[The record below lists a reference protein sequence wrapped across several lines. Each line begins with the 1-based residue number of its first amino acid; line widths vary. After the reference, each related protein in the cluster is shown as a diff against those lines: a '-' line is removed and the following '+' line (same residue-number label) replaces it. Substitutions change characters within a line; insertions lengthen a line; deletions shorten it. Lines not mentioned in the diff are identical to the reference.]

1 MKAQQDKL
9 AADLIKMRETLHV
22 EYKKI
27 EEMKEEINKPGWRKV
42 AGEVIAN
49 DLERTVDQLVKK
61 SSNLE
66 IGRWELGDLVGYR
79 IKDLEKSIKDVVRLK
94 R

>member
-1 MKAQQDKL
+1 
-9 AADLIKMRETLHV
+9 
-22 EYKKI
+22 
-27 EEMKEEINKPGWRKV
+27 MKEEINKPGWRKV

-61 SSNLE
+61 SSALE